1 MLPANMMEMMLTP
14 RRQNR
19 SGVDILNQKKFH
31 MPTAYTILFLL
42 LILVAAATWII
53 PAGSYDYVDGVPVA
67 GTYHTVEQ
75 NPQGVGDVLKAAFS
89 GFYDAVDVC
98 IFILMVGG
106 FLGVVM
112 KTGAVDAGVGN
123 VIRLL
128 GGREKWLIPILML
141 LFGLGGTTYGMWEET
156 MAFYPLL
163 IPVFLA
169 AGYDAVVGISVI
181 LLGAGAGVIASTVNP
196 FATGIAAGF
205 AGVSLGEGIVLRLLE
220 WVAFEAA
227 AIWFVM
233 AYAAK
238 VKKNPSKSVVGVG
251 AGKIQVSMDQ
261 QVPFTA
267 KRKVIMALFTLT
279 FLIMVYAVVPFD
291 EMGLSLPALGWWF
304 PELSALFLVAG
315 VVIGLID
322 RMSEEELVETYVA
335 GCADLLGVAFI
346 IGISRG
352 ITVLM
357 NDGAITDTV
366 LHWGEQ
372 ALSGAGAISFTLL
385 VFALYLP
392 LTILIP
398 SSSGLATLSI
408 PIVAPLGKFAGV
420 GGDLVVTAFQSASG
434 LYAVV
439 PFDEMGLSLP
449 ALGWWFPELSALFL
463 VAGVV
468 IGLIDRMSEE
478 ELVETYVAGCADL
491 LGVAFIIGISRG
503 ITVLMNDGAITDT
516 VLHWGE
522 QALSGAGAIS
532 FTLLVFALYLPLTIL
547 IPSSSG
553 LATLSIPI
561 VAPLG
566 KFAGVGGDL
575 VVTAFQSASGL
586 VNIITPTA
594 AVVMGALALGHVPYD
609 RWVKYVWKLI
619 LWFLLLALAF
629 LVAGVLL
636 G

>member
-1 MLPANMMEMMLTP
+1 
-14 RRQNR
+14 
-19 SGVDILNQKKFH
+19 

-53 PAGSYDYVDGVPVA
+53 PAGSYDYADGVPIA
-67 GTYHTVEQ
+67 GTYHAVEQ
-75 NPQGVGDVLKAAFS
+75 NPQGPGDVLRAAFS

-98 IFILMVGG
+98 VFILMVGG

-112 KTGAVDAGVGN
+112 KTGAVDAGVADI
-123 VIRLL
+123 IRRL
-128 GGREKWLIPILML
+128 GGREKWLIPILMV

-205 AGVSLGEGIVLRLLE
+205 AGVSLGDGILLRLLE
-220 WVAFEAA
+220 LVAFEAA

-238 VKKNPSKSVVGVG
+238 VKRDPARSVVGVG
-251 AGKIQVSMDQ
+251 AGKIQVAADG
-261 QVPFTA
+261 QVDFTPRRKLIMVLFTA
-267 KRKVIMALFTLT
+267 T
-279 FLIMVYAVVPFD
+279 FLLMVYAVIPFD
-291 EMGLSLPALGWWF
+291 EMGLPLPVLGWWF
-304 PELSALFLVAG
+304 PELSALFLAAG
-315 VVIGLID
+315 VIIGLIG
-322 RMSEEELVETYVA
+322 RMGEEELAETYVA

-357 NDGAITDTV
+357 RDGAITDTI
-366 LHWGEQ
+366 LHWGEG
-372 ALSGAGAISFTLL
+372 ALSGTGPVAFTLL
-385 VFALYLP
+385 VFLLYLP

-408 PIVAPLGKFAGV
+408 PV
-420 GGDLVVTAFQSASG
+420 
-434 LYAVV
+434 
-439 PFDEMGLSLP
+439 
-449 ALGWWFPELSALFL
+449 
-463 VAGVV
+463 
-468 IGLIDRMSEE
+468 
-478 ELVETYVAGCADL
+478 
-491 LGVAFIIGISRG
+491 
-503 ITVLMNDGAITDT
+503 
-516 VLHWGE
+516 
-522 QALSGAGAIS
+522 
-532 FTLLVFALYLPLTIL
+532 
-547 IPSSSG
+547 
-553 LATLSIPI
+553 

-586 VNIITPTA
+586 VNILTPTA
-594 AVVMGALALGHVPYD
+594 AVVMGALALGHVSYD
-609 RWVKYVWKLI
+609 RWLKYVWKLMAV
-619 LWFLLLALAF
+619 FFLLALAF
-629 LVAGVLL
+629 LAAGTAL